1 MEKRNNSRMGP
12 LEETLSKSK
21 IEPTGQREIYRF
33 KPKTAVTKN
42 DQKYN
47 LVQSL
52 RLTVKRNDNLKT
64 DINYKIV
71 YSRKMQR
78 SILESAKRI
87 Q

>member
-1 MEKRNNSRMGP
+1 MGP

-52 RLTVKRNDNLKT
+52 RLTVKRNDNL
-64 DINYKIV
+64 
-71 YSRKMQR
+71 
-78 SILESAKRI
+78 
-87 Q
+87 

>member
-33 KPKTAVTKN
+33 KPKTAVTN